1 MDKRHNSEVAI
12 NMKPVRACYEVKQ
25 WLDDISD
32 VDYIDTHGKNDTD
45 NESNKEI
52 RCNSNE
58 NLSDNCELDDISLY
72 ILVIYHTTSH
82 LGVI

>member
-1 MDKRHNSEVAI
+1 MN
-12 NMKPVRACYEVKQ
+12 Q
-25 WLDDISD
+25 WLNDISD
-32 VDYIDTHGKNDTD
+32 VDFNDTHGKTD
-45 NESNKEI
+45 IDSESNKEI

-72 ILVIYHTTSH
+72 ILVIYHMTSH

>member
-1 MDKRHNSEVAI
+1 MN
-12 NMKPVRACYEVKQ
+12 Q
-25 WLDDISD
+25 WLNDKSD
-32 VDYIDTHGKNDTD
+32 VDYNDTHGKTDTD
-45 NESNKEI
+45 SESNKEI

-72 ILVIYHTTSH
+72 ILVIYHMTSH